1 MRCGKAWEAGNRG
14 HSEVGRAYS
23 HRGILTRS
31 SGRRNA
37 IARPIAALILLRSP
51 KNGISGNCAW
61 PRPPAGRSAPER
73 QPHGVRRLAAGRHHH
88 IHLTPP
94 PQSRRDG
101 NVHLVETRKPALRA
115 GVCHWNGHAAYRA
128 GHRRC
133 GGAAQARGVQA
144 HVHRRLTVDGDGHRG
159 PGNLTVEVTY
169 LLNNSNELTIL
180 YSAVTDKT
188 TVVNLT
194 SHIYFNL
201 NGCKK
206 EIYDQVLTIN
216 SQKAT
221 EINSVLIPTGKI
233 ENILGSALDYHKPVR
248 IGDKITKIE
257 SGYDH
262 NYILSKQNPGE
273 LTFAASVHDAGSG
286 RIMEMF
292 TTEPAVQ
299 LYSANH
305 FDGTLTGKYGIA
317 YKKHFALC
325 LEAQHY
331 PDSPNHPEFP
341 STILKPGETY
351 SQKTI
356 YKFGIE

>member
-1 MRCGKAWEAGNRG
+1 MRINKGFFGEIGQEKGVYLYTLSNDKGTEVKITNFGGIVISIKTVNKNGKIEDLTLGFDNFEQYEAGHPYFGVICGRFANRIANAEFTLEG
-14 HSEVGRAYS
+14 EKYKLVPNDRGNTLHGGNKGFDKVIWKSGTIENEKEVGVKLVY
-23 HRGILTRS
+23 L
-31 SGRRNA
+31 
-37 IARPIAALILLRSP
+37 SP
-51 KNGISGNCAW
+51 DLEEGF
-61 PRPPAGRSAPER
+61 
-73 QPHGVRRLAAGRHHH
+73 
-88 IHLTPP
+88 
-94 PQSRRDG
+94 
-101 NVHLVETRKPALRA
+101 
-115 GVCHWNGHAAYRA
+115 
-128 GHRRC
+128 
-133 GGAAQARGVQA
+133 
-144 HVHRRLTVDGDGHRG
+144 